1 MAILLRTN
9 TDANNFLDAAGIAR
23 TEANGSIVIGIC
35 QLTTDLKNY
44 GLWDKMKAIYPMV
57 GQAGVSSSFQFN
69 LKDPSTFRGTFSG
82 GWIFS
87 STGATPD
94 GSTGYM
100 DTKLN
105 LLSNYSNVLSN
116 HFSVY
121 YRTGDSS
128 NEKIGAQNGSTFSQG
143 MSAHLNWFGTYYNDN
158 MGRTALD
165 SATYGTSNAMHL
177 SSVTLPSTQKMYR
190 NGILRI
196 NGSTDNSTYPS
207 LNFYFGAN
215 NNGTANSFS
224 SRELAF
230 ASIGDGLTNTEATN
244 FYTAVQRFQTT
255 LGRQV

>member
-1 MAILLRTN
+1 MQFGAPTDTNIVNFINAIPPWQ
-9 TDANNFLDAAGIAR
+9 AGAVV
-23 TEANGSIVIGIC
+23 TLVF
-35 QLTTDLKNY
+35 DLKQY
-44 GLWDKMKAIYPMV
+44 ELWDKMKAIYPMV
-57 GQAGVSSSFQFN
+57 GYPGDSNAFELN
-69 LKDPSTFRGTFSG
+69 LKDINTFRGTFSG

-105 LLSNYSNVLSN
+105 LLSNYNNVLSN

-143 MSAHLNWFGTYYNDN
+143 MSAHLNWFGNYYNDN

-196 NGSTDNSTYPS
+196 NSSTDNSTYPS

-230 ASIGDGLTNTEATN
+230 ASIGDGLTDTDASN
-244 FYTAVQRFQTT
+244 FYTAVQKFQTT